1 MENFEQT
8 LDYIQRVQRAPT
20 ANQVCSELLSAVS
33 GFGFSAVIAGT
44 LPREGSCTRELKEAV
59 LLQGWPEEWLK
70 VYLENDFV
78 RRDPVIQFMKARK
91 APFRWSEI
99 ESYPEIY
106 SRGADVLETARDFG
120 LRDGF
125 AFALRM
131 LDGTPVM
138 MTFGGGSVDISDE
151 GLSQL
156 WLLATYALGKALQ
169 LNFPQGKTEC
179 KLTAREIECIR
190 WASVGKSEW
199 EISQILGISEHTSE
213 KHLLNAKAK
222 LGASNR
228 THAVAEAMR
237 LGFVG

>member
-8 LDYIQRVQRAPT
+8 LDYIHRVQRAPT
-20 ANQVCSELLSAVS
+20 PNQVCSELLTAVS
-33 GFGFSAVIAGT
+33 AFGFSAVIAGT
-44 LPREGSCTRELKEAV
+44 LPRAEACTRELKQRV

-70 VYLENDFV
+70 VYLEKDFV
-78 RRDPVIQFMKARK
+78 KRDPVIQFMKARQ

-99 ESYPEIY
+99 KSCPEIY
-106 SRGADVLETARDFG
+106 ARGADVLQTARDFG
-120 LRDGF
+120 LHDGF
-125 AFALRM
+125 AFAMRM

-138 MTFGGGSVDISDE
+138 VTFGGGNVDISEE

-169 LNFPQGKTEC
+169 LSVPYRSSDC